1 MHPNLFETGQEK
13 TPVVLSYG
21 LGVDS
26 TSILLRWLHEPDSRD
41 FELDKLIALTAMTG
55 DEFESTRKL
64 VETHILHRLRAFRVR
79 YVQIGRIGPLQADGI
94 TILDDSREPTKLFME
109 GNYKL
114 SQELQSN
121 GTVPQVATGQR
132 RCTAH
137 FKGFPL
143 TAWTDQEFG
152 EQPVR
157 KIIGY
162 NADEED
168 RALRSEGYS
177 TDTRLGEYPLISWGW
192 GRKKCE
198 GYIRQMVGETWLKS
212 ACTMCPFSGGKPEV
226 LQRYHES
233 PAEAAEALFIEFLAL
248 AMNERMTLFSKKSL
262 RAVLE
267 KNGHAEA
274 LRIFHERLAEIPWA
288 VYRVRRLL
296 WAKGR
301 GDRCTERLSEGKRDQ
316 VVADLLKQGAQVEG
330 DHVRLW
336 VRQRGE
342 EYPGLEEMLVACP
355 AVVDEKSRPRFSE
368 NWDRL
373 SGKGLF

>member
-1 MHPNLFETGQEK
+1 
-13 TPVVLSYG
+13 
-21 LGVDS
+21 
-26 TSILLRWLHEPDSRD
+26 
-41 FELDKLIALTAMTG
+41 
-55 DEFESTRKL
+55 
-64 VETHILHRLRAFRVR
+64 
-79 YVQIGRIGPLQADGI
+79 
-94 TILDDSREPTKLFME
+94 
-109 GNYKL
+109 
-114 SQELQSN
+114 
-121 GTVPQVATGQR
+121 
-132 RCTAH
+132 
-137 FKGFPL
+137 
-143 TAWTDQEFG
+143 
-152 EQPVR
+152 
-157 KIIGY
+157 
-162 NADEED
+162 
-168 RALRSEGYS
+168 
-177 TDTRLGEYPLISWGW
+177 
-192 GRKKCE
+192 
-198 GYIRQMVGETWLKS
+198 MVGETWLKS